1 MPKKPWPRDVL
12 IITASSGEFANTTAM
27 AAVVRVRCRDCG
39 RPLLASSFTIAV
51 AAADPSRRG
60 RAIDFLGYNCCYPNY
75 NLFGV
80 LTTDH
85 SEGKHATG
93 SN

>member
-51 AAADPSRRG
+51 AAVAPSTFW
-60 RAIDFLGYNCCYPNY
+60 A
-75 NLFGV
+75 
-80 LTTDH
+80 TTA
-85 SEGKHATG
+85 ATPTTTCLAC
-93 SN
+93 